1 MTRPLHRR
9 AELLEQLALAGRASS
24 AATVMFH
31 TAVAARQGLNA
42 SEEKAL
48 DLLERSG
55 PLTAGELAKRSGL
68 APASVTGLVDRLE
81 RKGFARRVPNPGD
94 GRSVLVEVDRERLY
108 ATVAPLFADWVG
120 SLLELYAGYSDEQLE
135 VILHFLTE
143 AARRQQEATAR
154 LTADQHP

>member
-1 MTRPLHRR
+1 MTRPDDRR

-31 TAVAARQGLNA
+31 TAVAARQGLSA

-55 PLTAGELAKRSGL
+55 PLTAGELARQSGL
-68 APASVTGLVDRLE
+68 APASVTALINRLE
-81 RKGFARRVPNPGD
+81 AKGFARRVQNPGD
-94 GRSVLVEVDRERLY
+94 RRSVLVEVDTERLY
-108 ATVAPLFADWVG
+108 GTVAPLFADWVG
-120 SLLELYAGYSDEQLE
+120 SLQELYAGYTDEQLE

-154 LTADQHP
+154 LTE